1 MGFGMKTVL
10 IVDDDPLFRVFL
22 KSMLGDFK
30 VIVAENGKIAL
41 EKFNAVDLVIT
52 DICMPIMDGIKL
64 IHNIRNS
71 EQKSVPIIAVTGFI
85 NNVDPA
91 KKAGANE
98 CLTKPF
104 GQQEIDIV
112 IERFLLPVR
121 HAS

>member
-1 MGFGMKTVL
+1 MKTVL

-22 KSMLGDFK
+22 KSMLGDCR
-30 VIVAENGKIAL
+30 VIDAENGKIAL
-41 EKFNAVDLVIT
+41 EKFESIDMVIT

-64 IHNIRNS
+64 IHTIRNS
-71 EQKSVPIIAVTGFI
+71 KQKMIPIIAVTGFI
-85 NNVDPA
+85 SNVDPA

-112 IERFLLPVR
+112 LEQFLQSATNPN
-121 HAS
+121 S

>member
-1 MGFGMKTVL
+1 MKTVL

-22 KSMLGDFK
+22 KSMLGDCK
-30 VIVAENGKIAL
+30 VIDAENGKIAL
-41 EKFNAVDLVIT
+41 EKFKSIDLVIT

-64 IHNIRNS
+64 IHKI
-71 EQKSVPIIAVTGFI
+71 PIIAVTGFI

-91 KKAGANE
+91 KKAGADE

-112 IERFLLPVR
+112 MERFLPESTSPV
-121 HAS
+121 S

>member
-1 MGFGMKTVL
+1 MKTVL

-22 KSMLGDFK
+22 KSMLGDCK
-30 VIVAENGKIAL
+30 VIDAENGKIAL
-41 EKFNAVDLVIT
+41 EKFKSIDLVIT

-64 IHNIRNS
+64 IHKIRKLQ
-71 EQKSVPIIAVTGFI
+71 QKEIPIIAVTGFI

-91 KKAGANE
+91 KKAGADE

-112 IERFLLPVR
+112 MERFLPESTSPV
-121 HAS
+121 S